1 MKSIFNKLFKK
12 KDIISNQISSLNE
25 MSKNQSVKK
34 LFEIINSF
42 SDESEIR
49 YVGGCVRKSINN
61 EKLDDIDL
69 AINLPPNEL
78 INILKKNNINFFETG
93 INHGTITVIIDDEK
107 FEITSLRKDVT
118 TDGRRAEVLFT
129 KNWIED
135 ASRRDFTINAIYS
148 DYYGNIFDPYQGIKD
163 LKKGEIRFIGDV
175 EKRIKEDYLRIL
187 RYIRFFLNYSNTKH
201 NLEIKKKNQ
210 KKYYRYL

>member
-12 KDIISNQISSLNE
+12 KDIISNQIPSLNE

-78 INILKKNNINFFETG
+78 INILKKNNINFF
-93 INHGTITVIIDDEK
+93 
-107 FEITSLRKDVT
+107 
-118 TDGRRAEVLFT
+118 
-129 KNWIED
+129 
-135 ASRRDFTINAIYS
+135 
-148 DYYGNIFDPYQGIKD
+148 
-163 LKKGEIRFIGDV
+163 
-175 EKRIKEDYLRIL
+175 
-187 RYIRFFLNYSNTKH
+187 
-201 NLEIKKKNQ
+201 
-210 KKYYRYL
+210 